1 MPNCII
7 TGQKGPF
14 GPNIQLAENTSLK
27 AWIYKNSHSPSNFL
41 DFALKLAWRWA
52 VVAVR
57 AWLKLSLARV
67 ISLVSMSGV
76 QHVTPRGQIFRWI
89 PETEKQEWGVGII
102 FREAGVRD
110 VITIYPSLHFELPN
124 PVLGEW
130 SEWMKVT
137 LETDIILANLKLNW
151 WRPMIRE
158 KFYWQFIK
166 RLLLDQRDDVQ

>member
-7 TGQKGPF
+7 TGQKGPL

-27 AWIYKNSHSPSNFL
+27 AWILKNSHSPSNFL

-76 QHVTPRGQIFRWI
+76 QHVTPRGQILRWI
-89 PETEKQEWGVGII
+89 PETEKQE
-102 FREAGVRD
+102 
-110 VITIYPSLHFELPN
+110 
-124 PVLGEW
+124 
-130 SEWMKVT
+130 
-137 LETDIILANLKLNW
+137 
-151 WRPMIRE
+151 
-158 KFYWQFIK
+158 
-166 RLLLDQRDDVQ
+166 